1 MKQNDKPYVEKINR
15 YEIVRTIG
23 RGGFSTVYLGTDP
36 YINRSVALKVSNTQ
50 ERKGKDTTLARL
62 FQEAEAAGRLIHPNI
77 VTIYDAGIQEPR
89 CYIAMEYIEG
99 ATLHKNCKPEHLLP
113 VADIIDIII
122 KVCDGLDYAHQRGI
136 IHRDIKPSNILIGK
150 NGDIKIADFGLA
162 CFADL
167 VPKEKRTVGTPSYMP
182 PEQVRGDKSTPES
195 DLFSVGVILYLALC
209 GKKPFEAESSL
220 EMRHKIVNEPHIPL
234 SRRNPELPKALTT
247 ITDRALSK
255 KPEDRYRSGFD
266 LARDL
271 ESVLKGEDG
280 PIDGQLGKRIRGLKT
295 LSFFEDFSEEEI
307 VSLINIGTWISKPA
321 GEVIVHEKESGGSFF
336 VISSGNASVL
346 IGNKAIGELH
356 RGDSFG
362 EMSFLLGRKRS
373 ATISA
378 LDKCEMLRLNSKKI
392 DILKPKTQ
400 IKLYRIFARSI
411 AGYLVRSNEA
421 GS

>member
-1 MKQNDKPYVEKINR
+1 MKQKNYPYIEKIDR
-15 YEIVRTIG
+15 YEIIRTIG

-36 YINRSVALKVSNTQ
+36 YINRSVALKISNTQ
-50 ERKGKDTTLARL
+50 EKRGKDSTLARL

-99 ATLHKNCKPEHLLP
+99 VTLHNHCKSERLLP
-113 VADIIDIII
+113 VAEVIDIII

-136 IHRDIKPSNILIGK
+136 IHRDIKPSNILLGK

-167 VPKEKRTVGTPSYMP
+167 IPKEKRTVGTPSYMP

-234 SRRNPELPKALTT
+234 AKRNPELPEALTI
-247 ITDRALSK
+247 ITDRALAK
-255 KPEDRYRSGFD
+255 KPENRYRSGFA

-271 ESVLKGEDG
+271 ESVLKGGKG
-280 PIDGQLGKRIRGLKT
+280 PIGGKLGERIQGLKT
-295 LSFFEDFSEEEI
+295 LKFFEDFTDNEI
-307 VSLINIGTWISKPA
+307 SSLINIGTWITRTS
-321 GEVIVHEKESGGSFF
+321 GEVIVHENESGESFF
-336 VISSGNASVL
+336 VISSGDASVT
-346 IGNKAIGELH
+346 IGNKSVGELH

-362 EMSFLLGRKRS
+362 EISFLLGSMRS
-373 ATISA
+373 ATITT
-378 LDKCEMLRLNSKKI
+378 LNKCEMLRLNPKKI
-392 DILKPKTQ
+392 DILKSETQ
-400 IKLYRIFARSI
+400 IKLYRIFARSV
-411 AGYLVRSNEA
+411 AGYLAKPSTTN
-421 GS
+421 G